1 MTTTTTNPAE
11 DIAKLVLAVH
21 DDDGRE
27 TLRLTRAIM
36 ETSGLVA
43 LVVDVC
49 MLLNN
54 LGAHQY
60 GEHWRDVLTGTL
72 HELELADAEAD
83 VLAVHEDDVL
93 GDDDA

>member
-11 DIAKLVLAVH
+11 SIAKLILAVN
-21 DDDGRE
+21 DDDGLATLKLIRE
-27 TLRLTRAIM
+27 VM
-36 ETSGLVA
+36 ETAGLVA

-54 LGAHQY
+54 LGGQQY
-60 GEHWRDVLTGTL
+60 GQQWRDVLTGTL
-72 HELELADAEAD
+72 HELELADGEAD
-83 VLAVHEDDVL
+83 VLAGREDDVL